1 MLSSVNGEP
10 AWEAP
15 WVTSLL
21 RDVLLEEAFIPVW
34 RYATEYQPCEESA
47 KEAISEL
54 PIQEQRVLYSL
65 YRDEKPLEV
74 VYAELSMGAAM
85 VGNVL
90 GHAIAHLR
98 RPCLLRIILKGRG
111 ACERES
117 TSLQTL
123 PVEDVMILGVEALSI
138 PVDCYDVY
146 VSAGV
151 QTIEHLMCLLI
162 YRDEECMGVPVSML
176 AATQRRMEELHL
188 WAPLSSYFHSEEN
201 RWWLRLCGSAAALY
215 RRCPC
220 SVDARVGKDKVLSV
234 LDQLPTEYG
243 EVLSS
248 IYGHGASERMFAC
261 RRQVAEEAVMELH
274 HQALME
280 FARMIA
286 PQHK

>member
-1 MLSSVNGEP
+1 MPSSVDDEP

-34 RYATEYQPCEESA
+34 RYAAEYQPCEESA
-47 KEAISEL
+47 REAIGEL

-85 VGNVL
+85 VGNIL

-98 RPCLLRIILKGRG
+98 RPCLLRIILKGRE

-117 TSLQTL
+117 TLLQTL
-123 PVEDVMILGVEALSI
+123 PVEDIMILGLETLSI
-138 PVDCYDVY
+138 PVDSCDIY
-146 VSAGV
+146 VAAGV

-176 AATQRRMEELHL
+176 AATQQRMEELHL
-188 WAPLSSYFHSEEN
+188 WGLLSSYSHSEEN
-201 RWWLRLCGSAAALY
+201 RWWLRLCGSATALY

-220 SVDARVGKDKVLSV
+220 SVDTRVDKDKVLSV
-234 LDQLPTEYG
+234 LDRLPTEYG

-248 IYGHGASERMFAC
+248 IYVHGASERMFA
-261 RRQVAEEAVMELH
+261 RRREISEETVIELH
-274 HQALME
+274 HQALVE